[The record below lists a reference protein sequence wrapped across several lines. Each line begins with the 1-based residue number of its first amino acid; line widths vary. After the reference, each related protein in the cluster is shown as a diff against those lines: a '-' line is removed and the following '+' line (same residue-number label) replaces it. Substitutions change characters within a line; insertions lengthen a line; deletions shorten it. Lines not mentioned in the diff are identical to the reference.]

1 MFENIEVVESQ
12 DLLALK
18 EQFHRSPGYVID
30 KLISTFLCGSY
41 RLQLRF
47 QVNMTGKN
55 SKIQTEKCGIMVGS
69 SENEQ
74 TLTIHY
80 EKQGKNKSGQTG

>member
-1 MFENIEVVESQ
+1 
-12 DLLALK
+12 
-18 EQFHRSPGYVID
+18 
-30 KLISTFLCGSY
+30 
-41 RLQLRF
+41 
-47 QVNMTGKN
+47 MTGKN

-80 EKQGKNKSGQTG
+80 EKQGQNKSG